1 MDSLRLLLIEIK
13 FIDTHDIF
21 IILLSAKNSVIKP
34 DNKMITGHQQT
45 RILWSKL
52 DNQNK
57 TAHKIQTKLFRI

>member
-1 MDSLRLLLIEIK
+1 MSIK
-13 FIDTHDIF
+13 
-21 IILLSAKNSVIKP
+21 SVIKS

-57 TAHKIQTKLFRI
+57 ITHKIQTKLFRV